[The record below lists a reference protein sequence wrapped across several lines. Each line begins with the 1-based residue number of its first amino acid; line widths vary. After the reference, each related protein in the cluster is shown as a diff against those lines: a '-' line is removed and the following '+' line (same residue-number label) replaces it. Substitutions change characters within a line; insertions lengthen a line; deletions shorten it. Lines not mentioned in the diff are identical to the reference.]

1 MKINPVFI
9 SVTHLL
15 LHICKTVSLL
25 LFYRS
30 NGWLGLYKGL
40 EAKLT
45 QTVAMAALMFLT
57 YEKIAALVFRLMRQ
71 KYKHPKSL

>member
-1 MKINPVFI
+1 M
-9 SVTHLL
+9 
-15 LHICKTVSLL
+15 
-25 LFYRS
+25 

-57 YEKIAALVFRLMRQ
+57 YEKIAALVFGLMRQ
-71 KYKHPKSL
+71 KYKRSKSL